1 MHIAPISIIESA
13 FMERMCARRFTILP
27 LALALGSCGIAEDTR
42 DGPGD
47 GGSGNGESG
56 DGNSDSPADDAPP
69 EVGEVSSENG
79 YTGCFTT
86 FGLEPARALAEL
98 SASERQLVCT
108 TQEAMFYCI
117 NPQDQLYL
125 YEAALLSLSASD
137 APSVC
142 REFYD
147 DFQTGE
153 LMSDVQFACRTF
165 EPLGCGGT
173 VGDLETCFRDYL
185 QGIEDRPTPEW
196 SCDNGDA
203 IIAWTLLQA
212 TDLPASCAPFDGCAL

>member
-1 MHIAPISIIESA
+1 MHSAPISIIESA
-13 FMERMCARRFTILP
+13 LMEGMLARWFTIMP
-27 LALALGSCGIAEDTR
+27 FALALGSCGIADNTR
-42 DGPGD
+42 ENP
-47 GGSGNGESG
+47 ESPT
-56 DGNSDSPADDAPP
+56 DNTNPK
-69 EVGEVSSENG
+69 VGEVSSENG

-86 FGLEPARALAEL
+86 FGIEPTRALAEL
-98 SASERQLVCT
+98 SDSEQQVVCA

-125 YEAALLSLSASD
+125 FEAAALSLSAED

-147 DFQTGE
+147 DFRSGE
-153 LMSDVQFACRTF
+153 RMSRVQFACLTF
-165 EPLGCGGT
+165 EPLGCDGT
-173 VGDLETCFRDYL
+173 VGELETCFRDYL

-196 SCDNGDA
+196 TCENGEA
-203 IIAWTLLQA
+203 IFDWTLLQA